1 MPKSVPPEQPA
12 NEPPME
18 GSAAHSSR
26 PANTAQSSATT
37 GAPHGETSETNGT
50 SATKGT
56 NKIDKAAAAKAST
69 PEDATTHPKK
79 SIGQHI
85 RGNLLWQIIIAIIA
99 GIGCSLFFPDWL
111 ARVFVTYNSLFSNFL
126 SFFIPVLIFALITP
140 AISGLGRGAGKW
152 LAITT
157 GVAYGSTIFS
167 GLIAFGTASIVY
179 PWLLKGDDL
188 FKAKTVDD
196 GALKPFFEIEMKPPF
211 EVMTALLLAFTI
223 GVAMTAVKSD
233 TLYAGAKDLERVIMR
248 VISKFVIPLLPPFIF
263 GMFLS
268 MGMNGNLTN
277 TLVSFAKVIVL
288 AILMTGILLVL
299 QFSVTGGIA
308 KVNPWRA
315 FKNMIPAYLTALGT
329 SSSAATIPV
338 TYECSKKNGVDPTVA
353 GFTVPLC
360 ATIHLAGSM
369 MKISL
374 FAFAIVQM
382 ADIDTTPAKMI
393 GFVLMLGITM
403 IAAPGVPGGAI
414 MAASGLLS
422 SMLGFSDSEV
432 AIMIAAYIAID
443 SFGTAC
449 NVTGDG
455 AIALIINRMVG
466 DKGISRKEL
475 EDTPTYEDAIAEAEA
490 REAAMQ

>member
-37 GAPHGETSETNGT
+37 GVSHSETNGT
-50 SATKGT
+50 KGT
-56 NKIDKAAAAKAST
+56 DAAKETNKTDKAVANKTST
-69 PEDATTHPKK
+69 SEDTTAQPKK
-79 SIGQHI
+79 SLGQRI

-99 GIGCSLFFPDWL
+99 GIVCSLFFPDWL

-188 FKAKTVDD
+188 FKAKTVGD
-196 GALKPFFEIEMKPPF
+196 GALKPFFEVEMKPPF
-211 EVMTALLLAFTI
+211 EVMTGLLLAFTI

-288 AILMTGILLVL
+288 AILMTVILLVL

-315 FKNMIPAYLTALGT
+315 FKNMVPAYLTALGHVRVLEKEWGRSDGRRFHGAVVRDDSPGRVDDEDFAVRVRDCADGGHRHDAGEDDRLRT
-329 SSSAATIPV
+329 DAGHHDDRRAGRAGWCD
-338 TYECSKKNGVDPTVA
+338 YGGVGVA
-353 GFTVPLC
+353 LVD
-360 ATIHLAGSM
+360 AG
-369 MKISL
+369 L
-374 FAFAIVQM
+374 FRFRGCDHDRGVYRDRLVWHGVQRYWRRCHRS
-382 ADIDTTPAKMI
+382 DYQPH
-393 GFVLMLGITM
+393 
-403 IAAPGVPGGAI
+403 GG
-414 MAASGLLS
+414 G
-422 SMLGFSDSEV
+422 
-432 AIMIAAYIAID
+432 
-443 SFGTAC
+443 
-449 NVTGDG
+449 
-455 AIALIINRMVG
+455 
-466 DKGISRKEL
+466 
-475 EDTPTYEDAIAEAEA
+475 
-490 REAAMQ
+490 

>member
-37 GAPHGETSETNGT
+37 GVSHSETNGT
-50 SATKGT
+50 KGT
-56 NKIDKAAAAKAST
+56 DAAKETNKTDKAVANKTST
-69 PEDATTHPKK
+69 SEDITAQPKK
-79 SIGQHI
+79 SLGQRI

-99 GIGCSLFFPDWL
+99 GIVCSLFFPDWL

-188 FKAKTVDD
+188 FKAKTVGD
-196 GALKPFFEIEMKPPF
+196 GALKPFFEVEMKPPF
-211 EVMTALLLAFTI
+211 EVMTGLLLAFTI

-233 TLYAGAKDLERVIMR
+233 TLYAGAKDLERVIML
-248 VISKFVIPLLPPFIF
+248 VISKFVIPLLPPFI
-263 GMFLS
+263 

-288 AILMTGILLVL
+288 AILMTVILLVL

-315 FKNMIPAYLTALGT
+315 FKNMVPAYLTALGT